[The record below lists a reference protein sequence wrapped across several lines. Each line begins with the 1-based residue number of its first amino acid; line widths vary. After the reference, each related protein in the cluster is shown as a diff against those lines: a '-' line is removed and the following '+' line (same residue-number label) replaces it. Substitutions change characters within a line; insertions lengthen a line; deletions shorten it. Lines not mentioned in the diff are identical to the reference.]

1 MKLYLLTITFGF
13 CISYL
18 VLVFLLPYF
27 FDNTRRIRISYRSI
41 ISIVVICL
49 VSYLTMALALSIH
62 DKEIGNRLLHVFG
75 GGFTAFLV
83 CFLAV
88 RDSGL
93 RIRKFQFFLIS
104 FLIVTFLGVVNEVI
118 EFFLQYYFNFISA
131 SRAIDTWLDL
141 TSNIV
146 GALIASICMVP
157 FIPKKVQTQ
166 NLDNNIIKKHE

>member
-1 MKLYLLTITFGF
+1 MIYYLSVITFGF
-13 CISYL
+13 CVSYFFL
-18 VLVFLLPYF
+18 LFLLPYF
-27 FDNTRRIRISYRSI
+27 FDGTRKIRISYRSL
-41 ISIVVICL
+41 ISIIIICL
-49 VSYLTMALALSIH
+49 VCYVSMASALSIH
-62 DKEIGNRLLHVFG
+62 DKEIGNRLLHVFS

-93 RIRKFQFFLIS
+93 KIRKFQFFLIS

-157 FIPKKVQTQ
+157 FIPKKVQAQ
-166 NLDNNIIKKHE
+166 KLYNNLIQKHE

>member
-1 MKLYLLTITFGF
+1 MILYLFAITFGL

-18 VLVFLLPYF
+18 ILFFLFPYF
-27 FDNTRRIRISYRSI
+27 FENTRKIRISYRSI
-41 ISIVVICL
+41 ISIIVICL
-49 VSYLTMALALSIH
+49 VSYVSVASALSIH

-83 CFLAV
+83 CFLAIK
-88 RDSGL
+88 DSGL
-93 RIRKFQFFLIS
+93 KIRRFQFFLIS
-104 FLIVTFLGVVNEVI
+104 FLIVTFLGVVNEVV

-146 GALIASICMVP
+146 GALIASVCMVP

-166 NLDNNIIKKHE
+166 DLDNSKIQKT